1 MFSYLVYRGLQI
13 TDRAFSP
20 GDYRMMKL
28 KLLLILTL
36 FPLLFSHSGC
46 NRVNQSDLVYDGL
59 EESKAV
65 LQLKRFPEQYRLLNV
80 PPADGRFLY
89 DLVLQH
95 KYRRGLE
102 IGTANGYSAIWLGMA
117 FRKTG
122 GKLITIEIDPDLANE
137 ARQNLRWAGLTEF
150 VDTRTNDA
158 FKEIPQIEGTF
169 DFVFIDAWKADYKKF
184 FDLLFPRVVPGGA
197 ITAHNVID
205 SADELAEFLQGIQS
219 NPQLETTIQKTSN
232 RGISVSIRKP

>member
-1 MFSYLVYRGLQI
+1 
-13 TDRAFSP
+13 
-20 GDYRMMKL
+20 MKL
-28 KLLLILTL
+28 KLLLNLSL
-36 FPLLFSHSGC
+36 FLLFFSPSGC
-46 NRVNQSDLVYDGL
+46 NRVNQSDPVYNGL
-59 EESKAV
+59 EDSKAV

-89 DLVLQH
+89 DLVLKH

-117 FRKTG
+117 FRQTG

-137 ARQNLRWAGLTEF
+137 ARQNFRWAGLTEF
-150 VDTRTNDA
+150 VDARTNDA

-169 DFVFIDAWKADYKKF
+169 DFIFIDAWKADYKKF
-184 FDLLFPRVVPGGA
+184 FDILLPRVAPGGA
-197 ITAHNVID
+197 ITAHNVVD
-205 SADELAEFLQGIQS
+205 SADELSDFLQDIQS
-219 NPQLETTIQKTSN
+219 TPHLETTIQKTSN

>member
-1 MFSYLVYRGLQI
+1 ML
-13 TDRAFSP
+13 
-20 GDYRMMKL
+20 KL
-28 KLLLILTL
+28 KILFIISLLIFFLSS
-36 FPLLFSHSGC
+36 FGC
-46 NRVNQSDLVYDGL
+46 TRSNQTDIVYEGL

-65 LQLKRFPEQYRLLNV
+65 LLLKRFPEQYRLLNV

-102 IGTANGYSAIWLGMA
+102 IGTANGYSALWLGMA

-122 GKLITIEIDPDLANE
+122 GKLITIEIDTDLANE
-137 ARQNLRWAGLTEF
+137 ARQNFRWAGLTEF
-150 VDTRTNDA
+150 IDSRTNDA
-158 FKEIPQIEGTF
+158 FKEIPQIEGSF

-184 FDLLFPRVVPGGA
+184 FDLLLPRVAPGGA

-205 SADELAEFLQGIQS
+205 SADELADFIQAIQS
-219 NPQLETTIQKTSN
+219 NPQLETTLQKTSN
-232 RGISVSIRKP
+232 RGISVSIRKS